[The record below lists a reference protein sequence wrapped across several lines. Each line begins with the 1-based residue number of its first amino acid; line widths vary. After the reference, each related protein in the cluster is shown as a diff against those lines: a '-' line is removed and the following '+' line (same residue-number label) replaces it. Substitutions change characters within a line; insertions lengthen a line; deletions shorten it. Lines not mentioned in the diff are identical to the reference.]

1 MKELRYVATPHLS
14 GCCVTVENQVHGLFV
29 VKRARGPADSEAKKA
44 VREIAVLRQAEQC
57 GAPQTYRAEPPK
69 RAA

>member
-14 GCCVTVENQVHGLFV
+14 GCCVTVQNQVHGLFV
-29 VKRARGPADSEAKKA
+29 VKRSRGPAEPEAKTA
-44 VREIAVLRQAEQC
+44 VREIAVLRQAEQRQ
-57 GAPQTYRAEPPK
+57 APQINRAEPPK